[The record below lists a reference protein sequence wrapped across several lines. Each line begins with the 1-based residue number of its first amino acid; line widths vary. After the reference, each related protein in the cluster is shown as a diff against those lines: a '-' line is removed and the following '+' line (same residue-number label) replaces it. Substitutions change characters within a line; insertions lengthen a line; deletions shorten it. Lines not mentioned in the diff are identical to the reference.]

1 MQAASTPIIT
11 CAECGKQFSHHSS
24 LSRHTHRFCCVLKN
38 KSINQKQQ
46 REEKIKNEGIIIE
59 LHDLIRDLKNEIS
72 NVTRSTGS
80 VNIQNNNNNTLNV
93 TINQFGKED
102 LSDITNLD
110 LDRILYRTKLGLVQ
124 LMEHIHF
131 REKIRKEQ

>member
-1 MQAASTPIIT
+1 VVSI
-11 CAECGKQFSHHSS
+11 
-24 LSRHTHRFCCVLKN
+24 LSGRTV
-38 KSINQKQQ
+38 
-46 REEKIKNEGIIIE
+46 
-59 LHDLIRDLKNEIS
+59 S